1 MLYLL
6 QKPKLEDCFR
16 LRNRLRGAALTYG
29 EVGATRE
36 TAGPAGYR
44 WSRMRI
50 RIGTGEADFR
60 RACDAIRQWKMLP
73 TEIAVVWPEA
83 APIAVGQEVI
93 VQLRSL
99 GFSALGPCRIVYV
112 VDEQLPEAARF
123 GFAYGTL
130 PGHLA
135 NGEERFLV
143 EWTARDDAVWYELT
157 AFSRPA
163 KWWTW
168 LTLPLLRAAQRNFA
182 VRSAAVMKDAV
193 LQTAVAEG
201 QLHTAFAQIADV
213 A

>member
-1 MLYLL
+1 
-6 QKPKLEDCFR
+6 
-16 LRNRLRGAALTYG
+16 LTYDA
-29 EVGATRE
+29 VAATRGNG
-36 TAGPAGYR
+36 GPAGFC
-44 WSRMRI
+44 WSRTRI

-60 RACDAIRQWKMLP
+60 RACDAIRAWKMLP
-73 TEIAVVWPEA
+73 PEIAVVWPEA

-93 VQLRSL
+93 VRLQSL
-99 GFSALGPCRIVYV
+99 GVSALGPCRIVYV
-112 VDEQLPEAARF
+112 VDEQLPGAARF

-135 NGEERFLV
+135 SGEERFLV
-143 EWTARDDAVWYELT
+143 ERTAHDDAVWYELT

-168 LTLPLLRAAQRNFA
+168 LTLPLLRAAQRNFV

-201 QLHTAFAQIADV
+201 QFHTAVAQIADV